1 MLALARGRAWRRTTA
16 SALPPV
22 PGRNV
27 GRAFT
32 PAAWGVQHR
41 KVSGPM
47 ESSSRRQAWRLAA
60 ASALPPVPGRHVGRA
75 FTPAA
80 KALRHRGGS
89 GTMESSSRRQAWRL
103 AAASASPPV
112 PGRNVGRAFTPAA
125 KALRYRKVSGTMQA
139 SSPTKHGA
147 RPCQALQDISAARR
161 QCTPPSAPSGAS
173 TSPYRGGFA
182 NGFPPKGSP
191 ARGCGVER
199 RLRRIQRD
207 GAGAA
212 VAERKCASAHAAR
225 CGHRKPVMSA
235 SAD

>member
-1 MLALARGRAWRRTTA
+1 MLASARGRAWRRTTA
-16 SALPPV
+16 STLP
-22 PGRNV
+22 
-27 GRAFT
+27 
-32 PAAWGVQHR
+32 
-41 KVSGPM
+41 
-47 ESSSRRQAWRLAA
+47 L
-60 ASALPPVPGRHVGRA
+60 
-75 FTPAA
+75 
-80 KALRHRGGS
+80 
-89 GTMESSSRRQAWRL
+89 
-103 AAASASPPV
+103 V

-125 KALRYRKVSGTMQA
+125 KALRYRGVSGTMQA

-147 RPCQALQDISAARR
+147 RPCQALQDISAAKR

-182 NGFPPKGSP
+182 NGFHLKGSP

-225 CGHRKPVMSA
+225 CGHRKPDAGCAARRRLRGALPPCGGDILQNLPETCPA
-235 SAD
+235 SVGDDACIVPQTLPYRNPQAAGEIARPTLWPGTGGGR